1 MTSAAPLSRDELLE
15 LLEDLSQTLAR
26 SDERARMF
34 VVGGAA
40 MSLGYDQTRTTRDV
54 DALFEPKP
62 CVHSAVADVAARHGL
77 DPDWLNDAAKGFM
90 PGPDPDP
97 RTVYESDHLLVQV
110 ASPEYLLAMKL
121 HSARPGR
128 DIDDAAILY
137 RTAGYTSPEQALDL
151 LEQRFPGRLLPRHQY
166 LVHEIAAQAE
176 TDGDIS
182 R

>member
-15 LLEDLSQTLAR
+15 LLEDLSHTLAR

-62 CVHSAVADVAARHGL
+62 CVYSAVADVAARHGL

-97 RTVYESDHLLVQV
+97 RTVYESDHLLV
-110 ASPEYLLAMKL
+110 L

-166 LVHEIAAQAE
+166 LVHEIAAQAY
-176 TDGDIS
+176 DA
-182 R
+182 

>member
-15 LLEDLSQTLAR
+15 LLEDLSHTLAR

-62 CVHSAVADVAARHGL
+62 CVYSAVADVAARHGL

-110 ASPEYLLAMKL
+110 AS
-121 HSARPGR
+121 H
-128 DIDDAAILY
+128 
-137 RTAGYTSPEQALDL
+137 
-151 LEQRFPGRLLPRHQY
+151 
-166 LVHEIAAQAE
+166 
-176 TDGDIS
+176 
-182 R
+182 